1 MVHGTMA
8 MRKMTFTLPDQ
19 LADQFVKRVPARE
32 RLRYVA
38 EALSEKLTK
47 RERRMIRACEIVN
60 SSPDVASIE
69 QDLDILQ
76 DEILEPWTDAPA
88 PGRLR

>member
-1 MVHGTMA
+1 MA

-32 RLRYVA
+32 RSRYVA
-38 EALSEKLTK
+38 EALSEMLTK
-47 RERRMIRACEIVN
+47 RDRRLIRACEIAN
-60 SSPDVASIE
+60 NNPDIASLE
-69 QDLDILQ
+69 QDLDMLQ

-88 PGRLR
+88 R